1 MKHILKKG
9 DYRISQ
15 NESGEYAVFCAVKS
29 PSGSVQFW
37 QQISRWYLYYRYAEK
52 CMKNKMKRG

>member
-1 MKHILKKG
+1 MCVILRQG
-9 DYRISQ
+9 DYRIEQ
-15 NESGEYAVFCAVKS
+15 NQSGEYAVFKAVKS

-52 CMKNKMKRG
+52 CIKTKLKFS